1 MTRST
6 MPRAPRSITV
16 SLRQRAI
23 LMDLV
28 EARSTPRGLA
38 ERAAIVLASADGVGN
53 EEQAQRLQCT
63 RGTVRQWRGR
73 WASAR
78 EELAAAEEQAATDRD
93 LAAKVR
99 AVLSDLQ
106 RPGAPARF
114 TPEQFTAIISVACEK
129 PEDCGVPV
137 SHWTPPEL
145 AREVMKRGIVD
156 TISPRHLDRFL
167 KGGGPAASQVTL
179 LAHLAGQAGRPA
191 SLRPGRAGAVLHLPR
206 SARASAAGDARHQ
219 HGREDRHAGH
229 GAQVPD
235 APDTTWPG

>member
-1 MTRST
+1 
-6 MPRAPRSITV
+6 MPRGARSITV
-16 SLRQRAI
+16 SSRQRAI
-23 LMDLV
+23 LTELV

-38 ERAAIVLASADGVGN
+38 ERAAIVLASADGMGN

-73 WASAR
+73 WAGAQ
-78 EELAAAEEQAATDRD
+78 EALAAAEEQAATDRD

-114 TPEQFTAIISVACEK
+114 TPEQFAAIISVACEK

-137 SHWTPPEL
+137 THWTPPEL
-145 AREVMKRGIVD
+145 AREVMRRGIVD

-167 KGGGPAASQVTL
+167 KGGGPTASQVPL

-191 SLRPGRAGAVLHLPR
+191 SLRPGCAGAVLHLPR
-206 SARASAAGDARHQ
+206 SSRARAAGHARHQ
-219 HGREDRHAGH
+219 HRREDW
-229 GAQVPD
+229 D
-235 APDTTWPG
+235 ASL

>member
-1 MTRST
+1 
-6 MPRAPRSITV
+6 MPRAARSITV

-38 ERAAIVLASADGVGN
+38 ERAAIVLASADGMGN

-73 WASAR
+73 WANAQ
-78 EELAAAEEQAATDRD
+78 EALAAAEEQAATDRD

-99 AVLSDLQ
+99 AVLSDVQ

-114 TPEQFTAIISVACEK
+114 TPEQFAAIISVACEK

-137 SHWTPPEL
+137 THWTPPEL

-167 KGGGPAASQVTL
+167 KGGGPSASQVPL

-206 SARASAAGDARHQ
+206 SSRARAAGHARHQ
-219 HGREDRHAGH
+219 HRREDRDAGL

-235 APDTTWPG
+235 APDATWAR

>member
-1 MTRST
+1 
-6 MPRAPRSITV
+6 MPRRARSITV
-16 SLRQRAI
+16 SSRQRAI
-23 LMDLV
+23 LTELV

-38 ERAAIVLASADGVGN
+38 ERAAIVLVSADGMCN
-53 EEQAQRLQCT
+53 EKQAQRLRCT
-63 RGTVRQWRGR
+63 RRTVQLWRAR
-73 WASAR
+73 WGDAQEA
-78 EELAAAEEQAATDRD
+78 LVAAEEQAATDRD

-114 TPEQFTAIISVACEK
+114 TPEQFAAIISVACEK

-167 KGGGPAASQVTL
+167 KGSGPAASQVPL

-206 SARASAAGDARHQ
+206 SARAPAAGHARHQ
-219 HGREDRHAGH
+219 HRREDRDAGP

-235 APDTTWPG
+235 APDATWAG

>member
-1 MTRST
+1 MERGDHDEVHHAQSS
-6 MPRAPRSITV
+6 PKHHGVVASACD
-16 SLRQRAI
+16 L
-23 LMDLV
+23 DELV

-38 ERAAIVLASADGVGN
+38 ERAAIVLASADGMGN

-73 WASAR
+73 WASAQ
-78 EELAAAEEQAATDRD
+78 EALAAAEEQAATDRD

-99 AVLSDLQ
+99 AVLSDAQ

-114 TPEQFTAIISVACEK
+114 TPEQFAAIISVACEK
-129 PEDCGVPV
+129 PEDCGVPM

-167 KGGGPAASQVTL
+167 KEAP
-179 LAHLAGQAGRPA
+179 LADLWVALAP
-191 SLRPGRAGAVLHLPR
+191 
-206 SARASAAGDARHQ
+206 
-219 HGREDRHAGH
+219 
-229 GAQVPD
+229 
-235 APDTTWPG
+235 